1 MKKIIIGN
9 WKMNPST
16 LEEAERIFSAL
27 NRLTKNFKKT
37 ELVICLPFVYLFALS
52 NVKCQRSNVKIGAQ
66 NIFEEDPKNGS
77 RAFTGETSATMLKGL
92 AVEYVILGHSE
103 RRARGET
110 DEVVNKKIKA
120 ALKAGLTPV
129 VCVGENERDSDGKF
143 FEILKNQIKN
153 TFAGLKKN
161 DFSRIILAYEPVW
174 AIGKSERDNLKG
186 ADLHEAVI
194 FVRKVLSEIVGKT
207 AAFNARIIYG
217 GSVSSANVADIISN
231 SRVSGILPGRASL
244 DPKEMKEILIILEK
258 LK

>member
-9 WKMNPST
+9 WKMNPEMA
-16 LEEAERIFSAL
+16 EEAKRIFSGIKKLA
-27 NRLTKNFKKT
+27 RDFKKT
-37 ELVICLPFVYLFALS
+37 EIVICPPFVFLVSLSTSNLQLS
-52 NVKCQRSNVKIGAQ
+52 NLKLGAQ

-110 DEVVNKKIKA
+110 DEVVNKKIKT

-194 FVRKVLSEIVGKT
+194 FIRKVLSEIVGKPS
-207 AAFNARIIYG
+207 AFNARIIYG

-231 SRVSGILPGRASL
+231 GRVSGILPGRASL